1 MIIEYNMCYMT
12 TTIIINYVTSFNFVV
27 MSFCY
32 VYQLTLD
39 EIHSSL
45 FD

>member
-1 MIIEYNMCYMT
+1 MIIEYSMSYMT
-12 TTIIINYVTSFNFVV
+12 TTIIINYVASFSFGV